1 MMPRRQS
8 RPTNQALKALL
19 DNARMSNSRLARRVN
34 ELAAHEGLSRGY
46 NHSSVTR
53 WIAGDTPRGPVPRL
67 IAAALSERTGRML
80 RVDQIGMSVEPL
92 PTGWDFPRGR
102 DDAIRGAQAHWAATG
117 DEPDSGF
124 MPAYYPL
131 PLNRWLATQADTF
144 PITTNP
150 TATITSA
157 VGGRRCGRRDL
168 DELRQ
173 FSDQARAWDA
183 MYGGGDW
190 RMNAVIHCLRERAVP
205 LLDGS
210 HTEPIARELFAITA
224 ELGRVIGWSAFDA
237 GQSGIGQRH
246 LIQALRLARAS
257 GDIEVGTY
265 VLTTMAL
272 HSVLEGAPDLAL
284 DMVEGAFARG
294 KHGGAAPRV
303 LAFAKLVEA
312 RAHGRLGDETSAG
325 SALSRAEKL
334 LDRIRSDTPDPAW
347 ISYVT
352 PSRLAADATEV
363 FRDLRKPRA
372 AIRWNE
378 QVTGIS
384 DDHNPRAV
392 GLRLAVV
399 ATAAC
404 HLRDLDQ
411 ALATGRRALDLL
423 GKVHSSRGSSYLRA
437 VVEAMAPWEGDARVQ
452 EFTAQTEQPLTP
464 KATI

>member
-1 MMPRRQS
+1 MARRQS

-19 DNARMSNSRLARRVN
+19 DSASMSNSRLARRVN
-34 ELAAHEGLSRGY
+34 ELAAHKGLNRGY

-53 WIAGDTPRGPVPRL
+53 WIAGDTPRRPVPQL
-67 IAAALSERTGRML
+67 IANALSERIGRML
-80 RVDQIGMSVEPL
+80 TVDQIGMAVEPL
-92 PTGWDFPRGR
+92 PPGWDFPRDR
-102 DDAIRGAQAHWAATG
+102 DEAIRGAQAHWAATS

-131 PLNRWLATQADTF
+131 PLNRWLATQTDIVPATSTADGH
-144 PITTNP
+144 
-150 TATITSA
+150 A
-157 VGGRRCGRRDL
+157 GRCERRDL
-168 DELRQ
+168 DELRE
-173 FSDQARAWDA
+173 FADQARAWDA

-190 RMNAVIHCLRERAVP
+190 RMNAATDCLRERVGP
-205 LLDGS
+205 LLAGP

-224 ELGRVIGWSAFDA
+224 ELGRVTGWSAFDA
-237 GQSGIGQRH
+237 GQGGLAQRH
-246 LIQALRLARAS
+246 LIQSLRLARA
-257 GDIEVGTY
+257 GGNIEVGTY

-272 HSVLEGAPDLAL
+272 HSVLEGAPELAL

-294 KHGGAAPRV
+294 KHAAAAPRV

-334 LDRIRSDTPDPAW
+334 LDRIRPDTPDPAW

-352 PSRLAADATEV
+352 ASRLAADATEI
-363 FRDLRKPRA
+363 FRDLGNPRA
-372 AIRWNE
+372 VIRWNK
-378 QVTGIS
+378 QVTDMS
-384 DDHNPRAV
+384 EDHHPRAV

-411 ALATGRRALDLL
+411 TLATGHQALELL
-423 GKVHSSRGSSYLRA
+423 GKVNSARGRSYLRA
-437 VVEAMAPWEGDARVQ
+437 IVDAMTPWQGDTRVQ
-452 EFTAQTEQPLTP
+452 EFTEHVEQLQALDTS
-464 KATI
+464 KAAI